1 MNVRIIRHNFVGD
14 KAKIRRRAVALQGF
28 LTQSPAKFDEK
39 TCMNPYVYRFLLQR
53 KKRTHCKEKTA
64 LTRVRLHLI
73 CSLTMNRIA
82 SELLRSHHGLSS
94 ITEILFNP
102 LRRKIVCRYLRRT
115 ERVSMIKIY
124 FKEGA
129 EIRSMLMGGVTLWKI
144 FPLFPDKISYPM
156 HYGS

>member
-1 MNVRIIRHNFVGD
+1 MSNANMI
-14 KAKIRRRAVALQGF
+14 
-28 LTQSPAKFDEK
+28 T
-39 TCMNPYVYRFLLQR
+39 Y
-53 KKRTHCKEKTA
+53 CKEKTA

-82 SELLRSHHGLSS
+82 SELLRSRHGLSS

-129 EIRSMLMGGVTLWKI
+129 ETRSMLMGGVTLWKI

-156 HYGS
+156 HYGSWAERGGTQLRIYSCTVPFGCNSGVLLPLCYILIINNMLIRYNSQKKY